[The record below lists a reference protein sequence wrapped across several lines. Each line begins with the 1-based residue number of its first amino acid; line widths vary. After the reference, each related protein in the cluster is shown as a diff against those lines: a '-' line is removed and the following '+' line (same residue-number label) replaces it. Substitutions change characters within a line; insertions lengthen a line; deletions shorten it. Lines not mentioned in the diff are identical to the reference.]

1 MTRGWQ
7 WGGHRCLIFFLPHH
21 GHSHTLHLLL
31 CGRIT
36 ITLKKIMWSKKKC
49 VCGWTNRR
57 LITMQ
62 EFPIHFFCFKS
73 FLQTSCCLCELFCMQ
88 CTRTL
93 FVYSGRSM
101 SIYIHVIINFVN
113 NKQWQQHCM
122 SFYMLYSLIKNS
134 FEFFVVT
141 VVITLRW
148 TWSKDQLVY
157 RLRK

>member
-1 MTRGWQ
+1 MFN
-7 WGGHRCLIFFLPHH
+7 FFSPASWPFSHSALALVWSHYHH
-21 GHSHTLHLLL
+21 TQ
-31 CGRIT
+31 
-36 ITLKKIMWSKKKC
+36 KNNVEQKKC
-49 VCGWTNRR
+49 VCGWTNRI
-57 LITMQ
+57 LITVQ

-157 RLRK
+157 RLRNSSFKLTYF